1 MSNEYRAKVFKSGN
15 SLALRLPKGIGLTD
29 GDDVTIVTHADGSC
43 SFWRDSDAASVLDSL
58 YGAFSPGFMAGG
70 RGDIDQE
77 ARDWDGAS
85 HGKAA

>member
-15 SLALRLPKGIGLTD
+15 SVALRLPKGVGLAE

-43 SFWRDSDAASVLDSL
+43 SFWRDSDAAMVLDSL
-58 YGAFSPGFMAGG
+58 YGAFSPGFMTGR
-70 RGDIDQE
+70 RGDTDQDE
-77 ARDWDGAS
+77 RDWDGAS